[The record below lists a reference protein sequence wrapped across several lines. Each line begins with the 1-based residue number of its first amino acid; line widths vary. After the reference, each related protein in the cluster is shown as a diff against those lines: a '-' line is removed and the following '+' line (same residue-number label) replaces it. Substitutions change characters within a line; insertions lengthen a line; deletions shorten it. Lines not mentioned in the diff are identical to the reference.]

1 MRGRLMF
8 GAAVAALMAFGFS
21 AASAQ
26 TADQP
31 GDASTTATLTGNVDG
46 EISPAG
52 DTDWFRLDVQ
62 TGRRYNLAL
71 AGLENAEGQSVDP
84 MLSVYDAQGNQL
96 AFNDD
101 ANGTLNSALRYV
113 PQASGTVFVEARA
126 FSSEA
131 TGAYRLG
138 VSAED
143 VPADDAGADASTRAR
158 ASVGRTTTG
167 NIEYE
172 GDIDWYRFSAR
183 TGNRYQIT
191 LAGAGEN
198 GLGDPVLRVLDR
210 EGNELAMNDDGEGSL
225 NSALEFIP
233 AANGDVFIEA
243 RGYGEAYTGAYALNV
258 TAERLP
264 RDNIGNTTSTRGR
277 VNAGQDVEGS
287 LDFPSDSDWYRV
299 RLVEGQSYR
308 FTLNASGDTPIDDPL
323 IRLRDSRGTELA
335 IDDDGG
341 DGLNS
346 YLEFTAPSTGTYYVE
361 ATSFGGQ
368 ATGGYTLAARDGD
381 IPADATT
388 DAGLSAE
395 GDYRE
400 GILSP
405 AGDRDWYRVPLAEGQ
420 GMRVG
425 MSVTGTPDSI
435 GDPLLVIYGPD
446 GAELARDDDGGD
458 GLNSWLE
465 FQASAAG
472 DYYVEARGF
481 TEDAVGRYALQ
492 LIGGEVGNSFDTA
505 DSLSSTGEPRTSMI
519 GAPGDVDWFAIELIE
534 GRPYRFYVD
543 GAEGEGSLADP
554 LVVLY
559 DSTGAEVARDDDGG
573 RGLNSYLYVA
583 SPTGGPFFAAVSSF
597 DGQSTGRY
605 TIRAVDTDVP
615 GHAYTDE
622 SLDANDDAR
631 ASRIEMPADVD
642 VYRVTL
648 EAGVSYEIEANG
660 AGDAPLGNPF
670 LALIQEGAGMDDH
683 GHDHG
688 GGEVDAALIRQGGQR
703 VASDDNSG
711 PGNNARIRFRPE
723 ASGEYLIQV
732 SGVSNST
739 GGYEVKIVRQ

>member
-52 DTDWFRLDVQ
+52 DTDWFRLEVQ

-84 MLSVYDAQGNQL
+84 LLSVYDAQGNQL

-101 ANGTLNSALRYV
+101 ANGTLNSALRYA
-113 PQASGTVFVEARA
+113 PQQNGVVYVEARA

-138 VSAED
+138 VSSEE
-143 VPADDAGADASTRAR
+143 VPPDDAGGDASTRAR
-158 ASVGRTTTG
+158 AAAGRTTTG

-191 LAGAGEN
+191 LAGAGES

-210 EGNELAMNDDGEGSL
+210 EGNELAMNDDSDSL

-243 RGYGEAYTGAYALNV
+243 RGYGDAYTGAYALNI

-264 RDNIGNTTSTRGR
+264 RDNVGNSTSTGGR
-277 VNAGQDVEGS
+277 VTAGQSLEGS
-287 LDFPSDSDWYRV
+287 LDFPSDSDWYRI

-308 FTLNASGDTPIDDPL
+308 FTLNASGDTPVDDPL
-323 IRLRDSRGTELA
+323 IRLHDARGTELA
-335 IDDDGG
+335 VDDDGG

-346 YLEFTAPSTGTYYVE
+346 YLEFTAPSTGNYYVE

-381 IPADATT
+381 IPADNST
-388 DAGLSAE
+388 DASLSVE

-400 GILSP
+400 GVLAP
-405 AGDRDWYRVPLAEGQ
+405 AGDRDWYRLDLAEGQ
-420 GMRVG
+420 GVRVG
-425 MSVTGTPDSI
+425 LSATGMPDSI
-435 GDPLLVIYGPD
+435 GDPFLVLYGPD

-458 GLNSWLE
+458 GLNAWLE
-465 FQASAAG
+465 FQAPAAG
-472 DYYVEARGF
+472 AYYVEARGF
-481 TEDAVGRYALQ
+481 TEDAVGRYALT
-492 LIGGEVGNSFDTA
+492 LVGGEVGNSFDTA
-505 DSLSSTGEPRTSMI
+505 DALSATGEPRTSNI
-519 GAPGDVDWFAIELIE
+519 GAAGDVDWFAIELVE

-543 GAEGEGSLADP
+543 GAEGEDALVDP
-554 LVVLY
+554 LLVLY
-559 DSTGAEVARDDDGG
+559 DATGAEVARDDDGG
-573 RGLNSYLYVA
+573 RGLNSYLYFA
-583 SPTGGPFFAAVSSF
+583 SPTGGPYFAAVSSY

-605 TIRAVDTDVP
+605 TVRAVDTDVP

-622 SLDANDDAR
+622 ILDANDDAR
-631 ASRIEMPADVD
+631 ASRIEMPGDVD

-648 EAGVSYEIEANG
+648 EAGGNYQIEVNG

-670 LALIQEGAGMDDH
+670 LALIQEGAGMDH

-688 GGEVDAALIRQGGQR
+688 GGEVDAAIVRQGGER

-711 PGNNARIRFRPE
+711 PGNNARLRFSPE
-723 ASGEYLIQV
+723 ASGDYLINV
-732 SGVSNST
+732 TGVSNGT

>member
-1 MRGRLMF
+1 MF

-52 DTDWFRLDVQ
+52 DTDWFRLEVQ

-71 AGLENAEGQSVDP
+71 AGLENAEGQSIDP

-113 PQASGTVFVEARA
+113 PQQAGVVYVEARA

-131 TGAYRLG
+131 TGGYRLG
-138 VSAED
+138 VSSED
-143 VPADDAGADASTRAR
+143 VPADDAGGDASTRAR
-158 ASVGRTTTG
+158 AAVGRTTNG

-191 LAGAGEN
+191 LAGAGES

-243 RGYGEAYTGAYALNV
+243 RGYGEAYTGAYALNI

-264 RDNIGNTTSTRGR
+264 RDNVSNTTSTSGR
-277 VNAGQDVEGS
+277 IATGGSLGGS
-287 LDFPSDSDWYRV
+287 LDFPTDSDWYRV
-299 RLVEGQSYR
+299 RLTEGESYR
-308 FTLNASGDTPIDDPL
+308 FTLNSSGDNPVGDPL
-323 IRLRDSRGTELA
+323 LRLRDSRGEEVA
-335 IDDDGG
+335 VDDDGG
-341 DGLNS
+341 EGLNS
-346 YLEFTAPSTGTYYVE
+346 YLEFTAPSTGNYYLE
-361 ATSFGGQ
+361 ATSFTGD
-368 ATGGYTLAARDGD
+368 ATGGYTLAARAGD

-388 DAGLSAE
+388 DASLTAE

-400 GILSP
+400 GVLSP
-405 AGDRDWYRVPLAEGQ
+405 AGDRDWYRVQLAEGQ

-446 GAELARDDDGGD
+446 GAELARDDDGGE

-481 TEDAVGRYALQ
+481 TEDAVGRYALT
-492 LIGGEVGNSFDTA
+492 LVGGEVGNSFDTA
-505 DSLSSTGEPRTSMI
+505 DALSATGEPRTSMI
-519 GAPGDVDWFAIELIE
+519 GAAGDVDWFAIELVE

-543 GAEGEGSLADP
+543 GAEGEDTLADP
-554 LVVLY
+554 LFVLY
-559 DSTGAEVARDDDGG
+559 DATGTEVARDDDGG
-573 RGLNSYLYVA
+573 RGLNSYLYFA
-583 SPTGGPFFAAVSSF
+583 SATGGPYFAAVSSYH
-597 DGQSTGRY
+597 GQSTGRY

-622 SLDANDDAR
+622 ILDANDDAR
-631 ASRIEMPADVD
+631 ASRIEMAGDVD

-648 EAGVSYEIEANG
+648 EAGVSYQIEANG

-670 LALIQEGAGMDDH
+670 LALIQEGAGMDH

-688 GGEVDAALIRQGGQR
+688 SGEVDAAIVRQGGQR

-711 PGNNARIRFRPE
+711 PGNNARLRFTPE
-723 ASGEYLIQV
+723 TSGDYLINV
-732 SGVSNST
+732 TGVSNGV